1 MSQPL
6 RVAPRLLPGPLA
18 AQYLGIS
25 SSTLRKLPIPR
36 KESGA
41 KRLYDVRDLDDYAD
55 SLPYEGGS
63 AGNMDSTRK
72 IRQPAPKQW
81 ATR

>member
-18 AQYLGIS
+18 AQYLGVS

-55 SLPYEGGS
+55 ALPYEAGS
-63 AGNMDSTRK
+63 GQNVDNAPRIG
-72 IRQPAPKQW
+72 QPAPKRW
-81 ATR
+81 VTR